1 MFIVFTNIWTIHIFC
16 SIYGIYAYG
25 IYTHS
30 HIYIYMS
37 DIVASY
43 INLLSYILDFHLH
56 ATETETKEAAEEL

>member
-25 IYTHS
+25 IYTH
-30 HIYIYMS
+30 IYIYMS
-37 DIVASY
+37 DIVAYY